1 MMVKAH
7 IKSAR
12 VMPAIRKD
20 VNLGPMNTLGVET
33 RAGQF
38 VEIRNSEQLRLLFE
52 DGFFRRQSPVV
63 LGEGSN
69 ILFIS
74 EPDRPVVKLSVKGR
88 EIKSEDD
95 GTVLLKAG
103 AGENWHQL
111 VKHSV
116 EKGLGGIENL
126 ALIPGTVGAAPIQN
140 IGAYGIEMKD
150 VFHSLTAFDIKTG
163 KFQTFSAADCGFG
176 YRDSVFKNELKGRV
190 IVCDVTLRLTKDS
203 HNLNLSYSGLNDY
216 LESKKIVSPTIND
229 VFKAVVNIRRS
240 KLPDPSDIGNAG
252 SFFKNPVVSQNVFEQ
267 LQSRFSDL
275 VAYPLQHGQSVK
287 LAAGWLIEQCG
298 WKGYRNQW
306 VGVHNVQALVLINHG
321 GGSGTQLLALAQEIR
336 ESVEARFGVELEQ
349 EPLTQPAVH

>member
-252 SFFKNPVVSQNVFEQ
+252 SFFKNPIVTADRYQK
-267 LQSRFSDL
+267 LKK
-275 VAYPLQHGQSVK
+275 AYPMIPSYNLNDDGYK
-287 LAAGWLIEQCG
+287 IPAAWLIEKAG
-298 WKGYRNQW
+298 WKGKR
-306 VGVHNVQALVLINHG
+306 VGNVGTYKNQALVIVNHG
-321 GGSGTQLLALAQEIR
+321 GATGQEIYNHALNIQKSVLDKFDIDLLPEVNIVGR
-336 ESVEARFGVELEQ
+336 EL
-349 EPLTQPAVH
+349 